1 MTSSLSNL
9 INNFSEGTHRI
20 RFKFGYDDEKCET
33 CRIKYRYCDCFLE
46 HINLKDDLMFVL
58 QQKLSTQVWLKNKRA
73 IF

>member
-9 INNFSEGTHRI
+9 INNLSEGTHRI
-20 RFKFGYDDEKCET
+20 RFKFGYDDKKCET
-33 CRIKYRYCDCFLE
+33 CRIKYKYCDCFLE

>member
-1 MTSSLSNL
+1 MTSLLSNL

-46 HINLKDDLMFVL
+46 RINLKDDLMFVL
-58 QQKLSTQVWLKNKRA
+58 QQKLSTQV
-73 IF
+73 